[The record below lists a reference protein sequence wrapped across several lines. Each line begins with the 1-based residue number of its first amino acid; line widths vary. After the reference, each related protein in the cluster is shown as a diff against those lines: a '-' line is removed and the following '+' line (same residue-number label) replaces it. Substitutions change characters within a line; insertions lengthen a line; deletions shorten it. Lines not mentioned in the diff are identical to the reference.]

1 VSRVLFALLLLL
13 SLTTAAALADDDNGD
28 NPDTGGDAPAG
39 PSPTLTATRPE
50 APICQVAG
58 SARYL
63 EIRGTGFDAWIDQ
76 RLPGTLTDADGNQE
90 DSWRTIWVDPNG
102 NVALAVNLCDDTAR
116 QRGPL
121 APGTHW
127 LFIGDGSG
135 GDPIAATSFD
145 LSDQPVPARTVPL
158 PTPQAPGSA
167 PVVAVPPIN
176 PGSNSF
182 TPGPVPTYVP
192 PSGTQAQAGTTPV
205 TGPGSRQQ
213 PLPIGSTI
221 NTFDNWQVTV
231 TGVTPDAWSGIHN
244 AVPSN
249 VGPAPNLQYF
259 EARVQ
264 AIFTGSG
271 SALFSDL
278 RLGLA
283 GASQNYDQVNNSC
296 GLIPDELPPTLVAN
310 GGVVRG
316 SVCFAVRTSDAGSL
330 ALYDTLAPEA
340 GRTYVA
346 LH

>member
-1 VSRVLFALLLLL
+1 
-13 SLTTAAALADDDNGD
+13 
-28 NPDTGGDAPAG
+28 
-39 PSPTLTATRPE
+39 
-50 APICQVAG
+50 
-58 SARYL
+58 
-63 EIRGTGFDAWIDQ
+63 
-76 RLPGTLTDADGNQE
+76 
-90 DSWRTIWVDPNG
+90 
-102 NVALAVNLCDDTAR
+102 
-116 QRGPL
+116 
-121 APGTHW
+121 
-127 LFIGDGSG
+127 
-135 GDPIAATSFD
+135 
-145 LSDQPVPARTVPL
+145 
-158 PTPQAPGSA
+158 
-167 PVVAVPPIN
+167 
-176 PGSNSF
+176 
-182 TPGPVPTYVP
+182 VP

>member
-1 VSRVLFALLLLL
+1 VLLALLLLL
-13 SLTTAAALADDDNGD
+13 SLTTAAVFADGDDGNGE
-28 NPDTGGDAPAG
+28 NPDSDAPAG
-39 PSPTLTATRPE
+39 PVPTLSPTRAE

-58 SARYL
+58 TARYL
-63 EIRGTGFDAWIDQ
+63 EIRGSGFDAWVDQ
-76 RLPGTLTDADGNQE
+76 RLPGMLTDADGNPE

-102 NVALAVNLCDDTAR
+102 NVTLAVNLCDDVAK

-135 GDPIAATSFD
+135 GDPIATTSFD
-145 LSDQPVPARTVPL
+145 LSDQPLPARSVPL
-158 PTPQAPGSA
+158 PTPQAPGSG
-167 PVVAVPPIN
+167 PVVPVPPIN

-182 TPGPVPTYVP
+182 TPAPVPTYVA
-192 PSGTQAQAGTTPV
+192 PSGSQAQPGTTPV
-205 TGPGSRQQ
+205 NGPGSRQQ
-213 PLPIGSTI
+213 PLPLGSTI
-221 NTFDNWQVTV
+221 NTFDNWQVTA

-259 EARVQ
+259 QVRIQ
-264 AIFTGSG
+264 AIYTGSG

-278 RLGLA
+278 RLGVA
-283 GASQNYDQVNNSC
+283 GASQTYDQINNSC
-296 GLIPDELPPTLVAN
+296 GLVPDEVQPTPVAN

-316 SVCFAVRTSDAGSL
+316 NVCFAVRTSDAGSL
-330 ALYDTLAPEA
+330 AMYDTLAPEA
-340 GRTYVA
+340 SRIYVA